1 MCGEHGWEQSAG
13 AGKPRPTHQSTRAQ
27 LAASVMQAWSH
38 LVSSAVDLDASPL
51 VLPCCYHGSH
61 QGLHCYPILCA
72 YGCPQRVLPVCL
84 DLKQVQDNISTDS
97 EGSGSCRALMLAMF
111 RNKVLV
117 RAGPSSS
124 STPPPPFLLRQ
135 VSFST
140 DAPSVDIEI
149 LCCRLSRRHRL
160 ACLPQPPAD
169 ALLVYQRCQSA
180 AAAEAASEIAAAFLD
195 ASVGEEEEVVCS
207 GALVAKAVEC
217 GLRCLMLERGWRF
230 VGGSIFVDSTFA
242 ASEERTDL
250 RALNVEVRSGLN
262 DDYEFVVSPDAFRF
276 TALKISDVASSS
288 VMETFQR
295 TEEVSLDGCSP
306 LTACAILPT
315 LQEGHVIG
323 FSKLLPSGQSLD
335 NFTELC
341 SVKHGLEM
349 NYSYHAA
356 VKLTCGVSWEK
367 QWLPS
372 PLVLQGSGLQPA
384 LKSVRASKAM
394 SSLQFFV
401 ELLTAWNFFGQNQF
415 VVKEQ
420 LLVSCTTILPTWD
433 KAISKL
439 SVQTARTDNS
449 EDLGLVHTS
458 FMAKDQSL
466 NLDFRTPKPA
476 VFCSSSAKVHELP
489 RCMDDDG
496 TSNGTRSTNHFF
508 PSQPI
513 VLTSS
518 SKSQV
523 TLLKPSFSRS
533 KRANENK
540 TRCSSEQSYADS
552 SNKTGLPK
560 PSHRSSPKVSV
571 HPKRKRAEFLENS
584 DKGETAKVH
593 QKDCCERRN
602 LDTIKSK
609 DYTTDVP
616 HDTKLMLD
624 IKDVLSAK
632 TIETKSKTMVGK
644 DEINFMTKSK
654 RKPAVV
660 KEELTKKVIDH
671 QKDVT
676 QKVAK
681 AKTVLAKDELTLT
694 AKTKTK
700 PDVNKNESAEK
711 AIDHQ
716 KDVTQKV
723 AKAKTKPDVNKNES
737 AEKVIDHHKR
747 GEMRLLTVAELK
759 CFLSIKKAK
768 VGGTK
773 EVLIQR
779 ANELLS

>member
-1 MCGEHGWEQSAG
+1 
-13 AGKPRPTHQSTRAQ
+13 
-27 LAASVMQAWSH
+27 
-38 LVSSAVDLDASPL
+38 
-51 VLPCCYHGSH
+51 
-61 QGLHCYPILCA
+61 
-72 YGCPQRVLPVCL
+72 
-84 DLKQVQDNISTDS
+84 
-97 EGSGSCRALMLAMF
+97 MF

-117 RAGPSSS
+117 RAGPSSA
-124 STPPPPFLLRQ
+124 PPPPFLLRQ

-140 DAPSVDIEI
+140 DVPSVDIEI

-160 ACLPQPPAD
+160 ACLPQPPSD
-169 ALLVYQRCQSA
+169 ALVVYQRCQSP
-180 AAAEAASEIAAAFLD
+180 AAAEVASEIAAAFLD

-207 GALVAKAVEC
+207 GSLVAKAIEC

-230 VGGSIFVDSTFA
+230 VGESIFVESTFA

-250 RALNVEVRSGLN
+250 CALNVEVRSGLN

-276 TALKISDVASSS
+276 TALKISDVANSS
-288 VMETFQR
+288 VMETFQHI
-295 TEEVSLDGCSP
+295 EEVSLDGCSP
-306 LTACAILPT
+306 QTACAILPT

-341 SVKHGLEM
+341 SVKHGLET

-356 VKLTCGVSWEK
+356 VKLTRGVFWEK

-394 SSLQFFV
+394 SSLRFFV
-401 ELLTAWNFFGQNQF
+401 ELLTAWNFFGQNQL

-439 SVQTARTDNS
+439 SVQTATTDNS
-449 EDLGLVHTS
+449 EDLGLVRTS

-476 VFCSSSAKVHELP
+476 VFCSSSAKVHELA

-496 TSNGTRSTNHFF
+496 TGNGTRSINHFC

-518 SKSQV
+518 FKSQV
-523 TLLKPSFSRS
+523 TLLKPSFRRS

-552 SNKTGLPK
+552 SNKSSETGLPK
-560 PSHRSSPKVSV
+560 PSHRSSPKASHAKPINSSIAILVNQVIQASV
-571 HPKRKRAEFLENS
+571 HPKRKHAEFLENS

-602 LDTIKSK
+602 LDTRKICPLHFLYLFAIK

-632 TIETKSKTMVGK
+632 TIETKSKSMVGK
-644 DEINFMTKSK
+644 DEINATTKSK

-660 KEELTKKVIDH
+660 KDELTKKAIDH

-676 QKVAK
+676 EKVAK
-681 AKTVLAKDELTLT
+681 ARTVLAKDELTLT

-700 PDVNKNESAEK
+700 PDVNN
-711 AIDHQ
+711 
-716 KDVTQKV
+716 
-723 AKAKTKPDVNKNES
+723 NES

-759 CFLSIKKAK
+759 CFLSVKKAK
-768 VGGTK
+768 VGGSK

-779 ANELLS
+779 ATELLS

>member
-1 MCGEHGWEQSAG
+1 
-13 AGKPRPTHQSTRAQ
+13 
-27 LAASVMQAWSH
+27 
-38 LVSSAVDLDASPL
+38 
-51 VLPCCYHGSH
+51 
-61 QGLHCYPILCA
+61 
-72 YGCPQRVLPVCL
+72 
-84 DLKQVQDNISTDS
+84 
-97 EGSGSCRALMLAMF
+97 MF

-117 RAGPSSS
+117 RAGPSS

-140 DAPSVDIEI
+140 GVPSVDIEI

-160 ACLPQPPAD
+160 ACLPQPPTD
-169 ALLVYQRCQSA
+169 ALLVYQICQSA
-180 AAAEAASEIAAAFLD
+180 AAAEVASEIAAAFLD

-207 GALVAKAVEC
+207 GALAAKAVEC

-242 ASEERTDL
+242 ASQERTDL

-306 LTACAILPT
+306 QTACAILPT

-341 SVKHGLEM
+341 SVKHGLET

-420 LLVSCTTILPTWD
+420 LLVSRTTILPTWD

-496 TSNGTRSTNHFF
+496 TSNGTRSTNHFC

-560 PSHRSSPKVSV
+560 PSHRSSPKASHANPINSSSAILVNQVIQVSV
-571 HPKRKRAEFLENS
+571 HPKRKRAEFLESS

-602 LDTIKSK
+602 LDTIKICPLHFLYLFAIK

-624 IKDVLSAK
+624 IKGVLSAK

-644 DEINFMTKSK
+644 DEINATAKSK

-660 KEELTKKVIDH
+660 KEELTKKAIDH

-711 AIDHQ
+711 VIDHQ
-716 KDVTQKV
+716 KDV

>member
-1 MCGEHGWEQSAG
+1 
-13 AGKPRPTHQSTRAQ
+13 
-27 LAASVMQAWSH
+27 
-38 LVSSAVDLDASPL
+38 
-51 VLPCCYHGSH
+51 
-61 QGLHCYPILCA
+61 
-72 YGCPQRVLPVCL
+72 
-84 DLKQVQDNISTDS
+84 
-97 EGSGSCRALMLAMF
+97 
-111 RNKVLV
+111 
-117 RAGPSSS
+117 
-124 STPPPPFLLRQ
+124 
-135 VSFST
+135 
-140 DAPSVDIEI
+140 
-149 LCCRLSRRHRL
+149 
-160 ACLPQPPAD
+160 
-169 ALLVYQRCQSA
+169 
-180 AAAEAASEIAAAFLD
+180 
-195 ASVGEEEEVVCS
+195 
-207 GALVAKAVEC
+207 
-217 GLRCLMLERGWRF
+217 
-230 VGGSIFVDSTFA
+230 
-242 ASEERTDL
+242 
-250 RALNVEVRSGLN
+250 
-262 DDYEFVVSPDAFRF
+262 
-276 TALKISDVASSS
+276 
-288 VMETFQR
+288 
-295 TEEVSLDGCSP
+295 
-306 LTACAILPT
+306 
-315 LQEGHVIG
+315 
-323 FSKLLPSGQSLD
+323 
-335 NFTELC
+335 
-341 SVKHGLEM
+341 
-349 NYSYHAA
+349 
-356 VKLTCGVSWEK
+356 
-367 QWLPS
+367 
-372 PLVLQGSGLQPA
+372 
-384 LKSVRASKAM
+384 
-394 SSLQFFV
+394 
-401 ELLTAWNFFGQNQF
+401 
-415 VVKEQ
+415 
-420 LLVSCTTILPTWD
+420 
-433 KAISKL
+433 
-439 SVQTARTDNS
+439 
-449 EDLGLVHTS
+449 
-458 FMAKDQSL
+458 MAKDQSL

-496 TSNGTRSTNHFF
+496 TSNGTRSTNHFC

-552 SNKTGLPK
+552 SNKSSETGLPK
-560 PSHRSSPKVSV
+560 PSHRSSPKASHANPINSSSAILVNQVIQVSV

-632 TIETKSKTMVGK
+632 TIETKAKSMVGK
-644 DEINFMTKSK
+644 DEINATTKSK

-660 KEELTKKVIDH
+660 KEELTKKAIDH

-694 AKTKTK
+694 AKTQTK

-723 AKAKTKPDVNKNES
+723 AKAKAVLAKDGLTLTAKTKTKPDVNKNES

-779 ANELLS
+779 ATELLS